1 MRIYTFLL
9 LPILT
14 LCLFLTGCNE
24 ELRDE
29 LISRD
34 KNIQNEMMRIQD
46 KTLSSESRLD
56 ELNNLI
62 IQLNTNMS
70 DSLLAMDKEIG
81 QVKQEQQDN
90 TSNQEAINIEM
101 AKLEKSTNEKL
112 KVILDEVLKENQRII
127 KRIRLIEQEIYGEAS
142 TSTVSDSNRESGSSI
157 IGDNQLEYV
166 NHKVKTGENLWVI
179 AQQYGTSM
187 EAIAEANNME
197 SISDIIKPGQ
207 TLRIPLKK

>member
-1 MRIYTFLL
+1 
-9 LPILT
+9 
-14 LCLFLTGCNE
+14 
-24 ELRDE
+24 
-29 LISRD
+29 
-34 KNIQNEMMRIQD
+34 MMRIQD

-197 SISDIIKPGQ
+197 NISDIIKPGQ
-207 TLRIPLKK
+207 TLRIPVKK